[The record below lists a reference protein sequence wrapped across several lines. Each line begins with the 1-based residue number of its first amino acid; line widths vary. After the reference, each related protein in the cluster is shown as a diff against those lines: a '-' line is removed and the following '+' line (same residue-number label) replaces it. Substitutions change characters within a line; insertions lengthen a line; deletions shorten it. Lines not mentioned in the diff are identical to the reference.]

1 MGGRAMALGNGEI
14 GEQLRHWRQ
23 RRRMSQLALA
33 VEANISSR
41 HLSFLETGRARPSR
55 EMIQHLAE
63 HLRIPL
69 RERNRLFL
77 AAGFA
82 PAFPERPLDDPALAA
97 ARAAIDLVLAGHEP
111 YPAIAVDRH
120 WQLCAANRVGMA
132 LTAGVAPALLEPPI
146 NVLRL
151 SLHPEGLAPRILNLT
166 EWRRHIL
173 QRLRGQVELSG
184 DPVLAAL
191 HDELSGY
198 PGPLSDAPP
207 SEPGNSSLDML
218 LPLRLATDIGVL
230 SLFGTVTVFG
240 TPIDVT
246 LSELAIEAFYP
257 ADAET
262 AERLRALAAALPD

>member
-1 MGGRAMALGNGEI
+1 M
-14 GEQLRHWRQ
+14 
-23 RRRMSQLALA
+23 
-33 VEANISSR
+33 
-41 HLSFLETGRARPSR
+41 
-55 EMIQHLAE
+55 
-63 HLRIPL
+63 
-69 RERNRLFL
+69 
-77 AAGFA
+77 
-82 PAFPERPLDDPALAA
+82 
-97 ARAAIDLVLAGHEP
+97 
-111 YPAIAVDRH
+111 
-120 WQLCAANRVGMA
+120 
-132 LTAGVAPALLEPPI
+132 
-146 NVLRL
+146 LRL

-173 QRLRGQVELSG
+173 RRLRGQVELSG
-184 DPVLAAL
+184 DPVRAAL

-207 SEPGNSSLDML
+207 SAPGKGGSDMV